1 MGFSSV
7 EMVVERISSSALADK
22 FSDPGSR
29 AFPGIRRPLPDDLD
43 GIIEVENMSY
53 TNPWTDSML
62 KSSLIDPKSLNFV
75 TVDQPGNKI
84 VGFILNLLIV
94 DELHVLNIAVIPAY
108 RRSGIGN
115 SLMETSIKTA
125 EQLGVNTFFLEVR
138 RSNISALTLY
148 IKHGFS
154 VIGVRRGYYS
164 DNREDALVMK
174 KSI

>member
-22 FSDPGSR
+22 SSDPGCR
-29 AFPGIRRPLPDDLD
+29 AIRGMRRPLPDDLD

-53 TNPWTDSML
+53 TNPWTGSML
-62 KSSLIDPKSLNFV
+62 KSSLIDPKSLNFI
-75 TVDQPGNKI
+75 TVDQTGNKI
-84 VGFILNLLIV
+84 VGFILNLLIM
-94 DELHVLNIAVIPAY
+94 DELHVLNIAVIPSY
-108 RRSGIGN
+108 RRSGIGS

-125 EQLGVNTFFLEVR
+125 EQLGVNAFFLEVR
-138 RSNISALTLY
+138 RSNVSALTLY
-148 IKHGFS
+148 IKQGFS